1 MESWEQTTSDSSIGS
16 AAGWGGQSANLKG
29 KYSASEL
36 TRLQLHIHNDY
47 DSACT
52 AYMYH
57 IISSPEACKCIPN
70 GVK

>member
-1 MESWEQTTSDSSIGS
+1 MESWKQTTSDSSIGS

-29 KYSASEL
+29 KYSTSEL
-36 TRLQLHIHNDY
+36 TKLQLRIHNDY

-52 AYMYH
+52 AYH
-57 IISSPEACKCIPN
+57 IISSREECKCIPN